1 MAKLL
6 IKNAHVVSPG
16 YDQVGAAILVED
28 NKIAEV
34 FAPGAAAPAADVV
47 FDAAGAL
54 VVPGFID
61 IHFHGANGY
70 DFTDTETPDCVEQ
83 IAKAKLQEGVTS
95 IAPTT
100 LTLGH
105 DTLMATA
112 RKVKAYRKAGQK
124 YCKVIG
130 IHLEGPF
137 INPTCLG
144 AQNPAFVRKPDID
157 EVLEINRVSHVSEV
171 TFAAEQEGGVDFAA
185 QCLANGIIPSCGHSG
200 ATFAQLKAA
209 YDRGLR
215 HLTHFCNQMTK
226 LHHRE
231 IGMVGGG
238 LLLDDL
244 NLEMICDK
252 IHLCPD
258 MIRLAFK
265 VHPREHIE
273 AITDSLR
280 CSHLPDGP
288 SNLGGLEVIVKDG
301 QARLVK
307 DGNLAGSTL
316 WMNIALKNIH
326 EVTGLPL
333 KDVVRCT
340 SWNQAIE
347 LGLGRRLGRIRKG
360 YRADLAVLDPVTFAV
375 KAVFVEGEK
384 RI

>member
-16 YDQVGAAILVED
+16 YDQEGASVLVED

-34 FAPGAAAPAADVV
+34 LAPGAAAPAADST
-47 FDAAGAL
+47 FDADGAL

-95 IAPTT
+95 IEPTT

-105 DTLMATA
+105 DTLVATA
-112 RKVKAYRKAGQK
+112 RKVKAYRKAGEK

-137 INPTCLG
+137 INPNCLG
-144 AQNPAFVRKPDID
+144 AQNPAFVRKPDIA
-157 EVLEINRVSHVSEV
+157 EVLEIDKISHVSEV
-171 TFAAEQEGGVDFAA
+171 TFAAEMEGGVEFAA
-185 QCLANGIIPSCGHSG
+185 QCLANGIIPSCGHSA

-209 YDRGLR
+209 YDKGLR

-231 IGMVGGG
+231 VGMVGGG

-244 NLEMICDK
+244 NLEMICDT

-265 VHPREHIE
+265 VHPLEHIE

-288 SNLGGLEVIVKDG
+288 SNLGGLEVIVKNG

-333 KDVVRCT
+333 KDVIRCT
-340 SWNQAIE
+340 SWNQATE
-347 LGLGRRLGRIRKG
+347 LGLGRRLGRVRKG
-360 YRADLAVLDPVTFAV
+360 YRADLAVLDPKTFAV
-375 KAVFVEGEK
+375 KAVFVEGQK